1 MRLLPVKNGTPT
13 DVSWSSAVPS
23 SWPPCSLRRRCQWWR
38 LRHRGATPSGAVDSG
53 DAAWTISGRG
63 SGDPEPLILG
73 PWSWLFV
80 DNADYLRV
88 SATANAHCLQLFA
101 VIWMGFVTIKCP
113 TDHGASAVS
122 I

>member
-1 MRLLPVKNGTPT
+1 VLDGAPSLLSRTGF
-13 DVSWSSAVPS
+13 
-23 SWPPCSLRRRCQWWR
+23 
-38 LRHRGATPSGAVDSG
+38 PSGFRQVRS
-53 DAAWTISGRG
+53 SGRVAEVTDNALTCRDG
-63 SGDPEPLILG
+63 APPGTRTPNPLILG

>member
-1 MRLLPVKNGTPT
+1 MEDCKKCSPNVRARAGIQKQELGTPN
-13 DVSWSSAVPS
+13 
-23 SWPPCSLRRRCQWWR
+23 
-38 LRHRGATPSGAVDSG
+38 
-53 DAAWTISGRG
+53 
-63 SGDPEPLILG
+63 PLILG